1 MYKGKT
7 FIISGPSGVGKST
20 VLKELFQDRD
30 DLYFSVSAT
39 TRPPRPGE
47 IDGVHYHFTDVD
59 EFRKMISED
68 AFLEYAEYVGNF
80 YGTPKK
86 FVDEAME
93 QGKDVVLDIEVQG
106 ALQVV
111 HKRPDVVRIFIAPP
125 SWQALEERL
134 TSRGTDSPEKV
145 QKRLVRA
152 KVELQTANTY
162 DYFVINDTVE
172 RAVREINAWASEK
185 THGKIEKIISDSNFA
200 ALLANAVYFKGSWYS
215 SFYERNTKNEI
226 FTDTNGQK
234 KEISFLEDNCYW
246 AGYSENDDCKLVKIG
261 YHTGASE
268 RQVSMVIVLPNEG
281 VALNSIRLSEQI
293 QNADWKNEHVS
304 IKLPKF
310 HIESSFDLTDSLKS
324 LGIKKAFDKDK
335 ADFSPMFGAKFAYLD
350 TILQN
355 TYIHVDENGTE
366 AAAVTSSGSGG
377 GGPAPFK
384 PIPFVADHP
393 FYFAIVDEINNEML
407 FAGQFAYAE

>member
-134 TSRGTDSPEKV
+134 TSRGTDSP
-145 QKRLVRA
+145 KRC
-152 KVELQTANTY
+152 K
-162 DYFVINDTVE
+162 
-172 RAVREINAWASEK
+172 NASSAQRSSFRPL
-185 THGKIEKIISDSNFA
+185 IPMIISSSTTRWNAPCARSTPSCSPSTASPPSAWLSCLNKFKNQPKRQKEVNYYD
-200 ALLANAVYFKGSWYS
+200 ALS
-215 SFYERNTKNEI
+215 RNEPA
-226 FTDTNGQK
+226 Q
-234 KEISFLEDNCYW
+234 
-246 AGYSENDDCKLVKIG
+246 
-261 YHTGASE
+261 
-268 RQVSMVIVLPNEG
+268 QV
-281 VALNSIRLSEQI
+281 R
-293 QNADWKNEHVS
+293 
-304 IKLPKF
+304 
-310 HIESSFDLTDSLKS
+310 
-324 LGIKKAFDKDK
+324 
-335 ADFSPMFGAKFAYLD
+335 
-350 TILQN
+350 
-355 TYIHVDENGTE
+355 
-366 AAAVTSSGSGG
+366 
-377 GGPAPFK
+377 
-384 PIPFVADHP
+384 
-393 FYFAIVDEINNEML
+393 
-407 FAGQFAYAE
+407 